1 LKVLLGS
8 VGGGIGLGLL
18 YLASYARKFGS
29 KEFEFK
35 VSDSVAL
42 DVINFQ
48 PDFVGLYCATRYA
61 DDLPELCRLVKA
73 RCKAQIVVGGHHV
86 SAMEG
91 AVIDQNI
98 DYVVVGE
105 GERAFLDILEGK
117 TVRGY
122 VKRDPLENLDTI
134 PFPARDLVNIKK
146 SDWVYMST
154 SRGCPY
160 KCVYCA
166 PQKFW
171 GKPRYRSSSDV
182 VAEIQY
188 LTNEGY
194 KRICFGDDLFIG
206 DLARLQNIVALLK
219 YHNLKGVEFA
229 CTVRANLVSFELC
242 RLLYSIN
249 VTRVSFGVESGC
261 EKTLKYLKCGSVSLQ
276 DNLNVVHFMKNYF
289 NFVVN
294 GSFIVGAPDE
304 TFVDALETLK
314 FVAEYPLDGVDLFTF
329 TPYPGTQ
336 CFSNV
341 GCYSWS
347 SYDVYRRKMI
357 FGGAMSD
364 VELQEIYR
372 RFDQLKHRKTWRYM
386 LKRGLA
392 NPARI
397 KYLLNGRLGKQK

>member
-35 VSDSVAL
+35 VSNLVAL

-98 DYVVVGE
+98 DYVVIGE

-134 PFPARDLVNIKK
+134 PFPTRDLVNIKK

-166 PQKFW
+166 PKKFW
-171 GKPRYRSSSDV
+171 GKPCYRSSSDV

-188 LTNEGY
+188 LANKGY

-206 DLARLQNIVALLK
+206 DLHRVANIASLVEHYKIKA
-219 YHNLKGVEFA
+219 EFA
-229 CTVRANLVSFELC
+229 CTVRANLVTSSLC
-242 RLLYSIN
+242 FLLKKLGVS
-249 VTRVSFGVESGC
+249 RVSFGVESGC
-261 EKTLKYLKCGSVSLQ
+261 QKTLNYLKCGSVSVRQ
-276 DNLNVVHFMKNYF
+276 
-289 NFVVN
+289 NFEAIRLLKTYGFIVN
-294 GSFIVGAPDE
+294 GSFIVGAPGE

-314 FVAEYPLDGVDLFTF
+314 FLEESPLDGVDLFTF

-347 SYDVYRRKMI
+347 SYDVYRHKMV
-357 FGGAMSD
+357 FGGSMSD

-397 KYLLNGRLGKQK
+397 KYLLNGRLKKQK